1 MASNNFGLSD
11 IISTMKY
18 TASYGSNPVT
28 NIADVSL
35 TSSQIN
41 NLVLGKNELL
51 ITNPA
56 LLNHLR
62 NINSSPVSINFNI
75 VYKTYINESISNG
88 VSGGSSYP
96 PAVTN
101 AGTIN
106 LNYPPTYITSATYNY
121 YGIAV
126 DSNNVYYATATD
138 VATNSKFYL
147 IVYSSPQLTIKY
159 TINLSPY
166 TFNTGTNTFNTGI
179 GGLFNVLNVVNNVVN
194 NVAIDSN
201 NNCYI
206 ATTNCIVRV
215 DAVNNIIY
223 PYNVI
228 PGIPNISLK
237 GITIDMYNNIY
248 VTDSG
253 NNQVIQF
260 SSAYSYTKY
269 IVSPQSL
276 GLNSPAGIAVDKN
289 GEVCVCDSLNN
300 RVVLLYMQDLTEIT
314 DYMSPYL
321 YNVSNITVDNNNNH
335 IVNSFSGFVA
345 SGYVAA
351 SVNYDPYFNFI
362 SNVSFPQSDSFI
374 TAAIAVDNNGTIIIV
389 APPSSGNGIF
399 TESQLEVIGGIS
411 WPPLDVIWG

>member
-1 MASNNFGLSD
+1 MASNNFKLSD

-18 TASYGSNPVT
+18 RASYGSNPII

-75 VYKTYINESISNG
+75 VYKTYITESISNG

-106 LNYPPTYITSATYNY
+106 LNYPPTYIISTTYNY

-126 DSNNVYYATATD
+126 DSNNNYYITATQGS
-138 VATNSKFYL
+138 AYFL
-147 IVYSSPQLTIKY
+147 IVYSYTPQLTIKY
-159 TINLSPY
+159 TINLSPAY
-166 TFNTGTNTFNTGI
+166 TFNTGTNSLNTGV
-179 GGLFNVLNVVNNVVN
+179 GGMFNVMNGVNNVVN

-223 PYNVI
+223 PYNVTSSI
-228 PGIPNISLK
+228 QNISLK

-253 NNQVIQF
+253 NNQVIQL
-260 SSAYSYTKY
+260 SSATSYTSY

-300 RVVLLYMQDLTEIT
+300 RIVLLYMQDLTEIT
-314 DYMSPYL
+314 TYADQYL
-321 YNVSNITVDNNNNH
+321 YNVSNIAVDNNNNH
-335 IVNSFSGFVA
+335 VTNPLNSSA
-345 SGYVAA
+345 
-351 SVNYDPYFNFI
+351 NYDPNFNFI
-362 SNVSFPQSDSFI
+362 SNVQFPQNFSFF
-374 TAAIAVDNNGTIIIV
+374 TAPIAIDNNGNIIIV
-389 APPSSGNGIF
+389 CTNENTPAA
-399 TESQLEVIGGIS
+399 SQLQTDNLLGI
-411 WPPLDVIWG
+411 LLLA

>member
-1 MASNNFGLSD
+1 MASNNFSLSD

-18 TASYGSNPVT
+18 RSSYGSNPIT

-41 NLVLGKNELL
+41 NLVLGNNELL

-62 NINSSPVSINFNI
+62 NINSSPVSIVFNI
-75 VYKTYINESISNG
+75 VYKTYIKESISEG
-88 VSGGSSYP
+88 ISSGSSYP
-96 PAVTN
+96 PAIIN

-106 LNYPPTYITSATYNY
+106 LNYSPTYLLSTTYNY

-126 DSNNVYYATATD
+126 DSNNNYYITATQGG
-138 VATNSKFYL
+138 TYYMF
-147 IVYSSPQLTIKY
+147 VYSYMPQLTIKY
-159 TINLSPY
+159 TINLSPAF

-179 GGLFNVLNVVNNVVN
+179 GGGFNVLNVVNNVVN

-215 DAVNNIIY
+215 DAVNNIVY
-223 PYNVI
+223 PYNVTSSI
-228 PGIPNISLK
+228 QNISLK
-237 GITIDMYNNIY
+237 GITIDMNNDIY

-253 NNQVIQF
+253 NNQVIKLY
-260 SSAYSYTKY
+260 SATNYNSF

-276 GLNSPAGIAVDKN
+276 SLNNPAGIAVDKT
-289 GEVCVCDSLNN
+289 GQVCVCDSLNN
-300 RVVLLYMQDLTEIT
+300 RVILLSMQDLTEIT
-314 DYMSPYL
+314 DYMGQYL

-335 IVNSFSGFVA
+335 IVNSFVG
-345 SGYVAA
+345 
-351 SVNYDPYFNFI
+351 SVNYDPNFNFI

-374 TAAIAVDNNGTIIIV
+374 TAAIAVDNNGTIIII
-389 APPSSGNGIF
+389 APTSAGNGVF
-399 TESQLEVIGGIS
+399 TESQLESIEAIYGTSISVILGNT
-411 WPPLDVIWG
+411 